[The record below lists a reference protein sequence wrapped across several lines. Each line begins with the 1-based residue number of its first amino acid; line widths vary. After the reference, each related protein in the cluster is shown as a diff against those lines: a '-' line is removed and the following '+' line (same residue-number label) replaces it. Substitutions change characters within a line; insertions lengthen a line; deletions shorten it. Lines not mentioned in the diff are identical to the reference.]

1 MWLIDLGSGRQGG
14 SMVLRARS
22 PAFMPPVFMVE
33 DTGAALGFDG
43 DEVEDGSWGIRWG
56 GRVRL

>member
-1 MWLIDLGSGRQGG
+1 MDSCSGWQGG
-14 SMVLRARS
+14 SRVLRGRS
-22 PAFMPPVFMVE
+22 PASMPPVFMVE

-56 GRVRL
+56 AG